1 MAKLALLFQDTY
13 RCQGLENPLSP
24 LRLIFPSVELE
35 KDVSLYGYEMLRII
49 YTWQRQ
55 TPLKNHILPYLE

>member
-1 MAKLALLFQDTY
+1 MVRKWLSY
-13 RCQGLENPLSP
+13 IRC
-24 LRLIFPSVELE
+24 VKLE

-55 TPLKNHILPYLE
+55 APLRNHILPYLE